1 MEGEMIWSAA
11 VAVAFG
17 GLMGWGLGRRL
28 HDLRA
33 PVVALAAGLVTG
45 LAASLAGEGPG
56 AEMAALS
63 LLVGCPAAALAMAPR
78 ALTGRGGQL
87 PQR

>member
-1 MEGEMIWSAA
+1 MIWSAV
-11 VAVAFG
+11 VAAAFG

-28 HDLRA
+28 PDLRPPA
-33 PVVALAAGLVTG
+33 VAVGAGIVTG
-45 LAASLAGEGPG
+45 LAALVVGQGPG

-63 LLVGCPAAALAMAPR
+63 LLVGCPAAAVAMMPT
-78 ALTGRGGQL
+78 ALTRRGGQL